1 MTSKWGKLNWG
12 KSTWGFAVAAIV
24 LCLTVAPSVRA
35 EEIELTFA
43 TGAQPNQSPHPQV
56 SLPWAERI
64 NEAGKGL
71 VHIKVVQGFGVVT
84 PQTFYER
91 LKNDVVQIVYGLQG
105 SVGGVF
111 RLSDVV
117 RIPYLAP
124 NGEIGSVAFWRLYKS
139 GLLDSDYKDV
149 HPLALGM
156 YPQAVLHL
164 TKRPNSILNLAGLK
178 IVANAKMTGDIIQKL
193 GGTPISLLIQETYQ
207 GLQRRTVDGVITG
220 YPVITV
226 FKFNEVAPFHVD
238 AELGGGA
245 TMLAMTKEKW
255 NKLPPAV
262 QKLLDENSGEALSR
276 AYGVANDA
284 EWVAGRKAAMAMKD
298 QTIVV
303 PTAAEHQAYQRE
315 LAPVADDW
323 VKDNPDGAAV
333 LAKFRELLS
342 QAQAEVGQ
350 K

>member
-1 MTSKWGKLNWG
+1 MKLTWGKL
-12 KSTWGFAVAAIV
+12 SWGFAVTAVV
-24 LCLTVAPSVRA
+24 LCLAVPSVRA

-56 SLPWAERI
+56 SIPWADRI
-64 NEAGKGL
+64 NAAGKGL
-71 VHIKVVQGFGVVT
+71 VHIKVVEGFSIVT
-84 PQTFYER
+84 PQTFYDR

-111 RLSDVV
+111 RLTDVV

-124 NGEIGSVAFWRLYKS
+124 NGEMGSVAFWRLYKS

-149 HPLALGM
+149 HPLALAM

-164 TKRPNSILNLAGLK
+164 VKRPNSILDLSGLK
-178 IVANAKMTGDIIQKL
+178 IVANSKMTGDIIQKL

-207 GLQRRTVDGVITG
+207 GLQHRTVDGVITG

-226 FKFNEVAPFHVD
+226 FKFGEVAPVHVD

-245 TMLAMTKEKW
+245 TMVAMAKDKW

-262 QKLLDENSGEALSR
+262 QALLDENSGEALSR
-276 AYGVANDA
+276 AFGAANDA

-303 PTAAEHQAYQRE
+303 PTAAEDQAYQRE

-333 LAKFRELLS
+333 LTKFRTLLS
-342 QAQAEVGQ
+342 AARTEIEQ

>member
-1 MTSKWGKLNWG
+1 MKVNWGKLKCG
-12 KSTWGFAVAAIV
+12 KWTGGFAVAAI
-24 LCLTVAPSVRA
+24 LFCLAAPSVRA
-35 EEIELTFA
+35 DEIELTFA
-43 TGAQPNQSPHPQV
+43 TGAQPGQSPHPEV

-64 NEAGKGL
+64 NAAGRGL
-71 VHIKVVQGFGVVT
+71 VHIRVVEGFSVVT
-84 PQTFYER
+84 PQTFYDR

-117 RIPYLAP
+117 RIPYLARDA
-124 NGEIGSVAFWRLYKS
+124 ETGSVAFWRLYKS

-149 HPLALGM
+149 HPLTIAM
-156 YPQAVLHL
+156 YPQAVLHI
-164 TKRPNSILNLAGLK
+164 TKKPNSITDLSGLK
-178 IVANAKMTGDIIQKL
+178 IVANAKMTADIIQKL

-207 GLQRRTVDGVITG
+207 GLQRRTVDAVITG
-220 YPVITV
+220 YPAMTA
-226 FKFNEVAPFHVD
+226 FKFGDVAPVHVD
-238 AELGGGA
+238 AKLGGGA
-245 TMLAMTKEKW
+245 TMVIMAKDKW

-262 QKLLDENSGEALSR
+262 QKLLDDNSGEALAR

-284 EWVAGRKAAMAMKD
+284 EFEAGRKLALAGKD
-298 QTIVV
+298 QTVIV
-303 PTAAEHQAYQRE
+303 PTPEQDQEYQRK

-323 VKDNPDGAAV
+323 VKENPDGAAV

-342 QAQAEVGQ
+342 AAQAENRQ